1 LCSFSTT
8 VACWKSIRPAVAD
21 ATTKESIHR
30 NGFYFYSDDGAA
42 MMMMVTAIVSA
53 KMVFIAIQRL
63 AIVMAMGETF
73 VFSRVEPEW
82 RQTR

>member
-1 LCSFSTT
+1 
-8 VACWKSIRPAVAD
+8 
-21 ATTKESIHR
+21 
-30 NGFYFYSDDGAA
+30 

>member
-1 LCSFSTT
+1 
-8 VACWKSIRPAVAD
+8 
-21 ATTKESIHR
+21 
-30 NGFYFYSDDGAA
+30 
-42 MMMMVTAIVSA
+42 MMMMVTAIVST

-73 VFSRVEPEW
+73 VFSRVEPEL